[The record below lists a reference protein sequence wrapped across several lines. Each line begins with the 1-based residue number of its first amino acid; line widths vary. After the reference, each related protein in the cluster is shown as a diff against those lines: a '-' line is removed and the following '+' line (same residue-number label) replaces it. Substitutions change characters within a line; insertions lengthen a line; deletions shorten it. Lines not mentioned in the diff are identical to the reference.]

1 MTKDVLITV
10 KGMQAMDAN
19 DEPEAVE
26 VVAKGDYYFR
36 NGHHFICYEEVQE
49 GHDKITKNM
58 IKVMQ
63 GSVEVQKKGL
73 TNTHM
78 IFEETKKN
86 LTYYATPFGDMQ
98 MGISA
103 TKIDVKEQEENID
116 ILIDYALEINEVHT
130 ADCQICVN
138 VKPQS
143 AGNFHLAS
151 SH

>member
-10 KGMQAMDAN
+10 KGMQAIDAG
-19 DEPEAVE
+19 EKPEEVE
-26 VVAKGDYYFR
+26 VVAKGDYYYR

-49 GHDKITKNM
+49 GYDTITKNM
-58 IKVMQ
+58 IKVMK

-78 IFEETKKN
+78 VFEETKKN
-86 LTYYATPFGDMQ
+86 LTYFATPFGDMQ

-138 VKPQS
+138 VKPQG

-151 SH
+151 SR

>member
-10 KGMQAMDAN
+10 KGMQAIEAG
-19 DEPEAVE
+19 EKPEEVE
-26 VVAKGDYYFR
+26 VVAKGDYYYR

-49 GHDKITKNM
+49 GYDTITKNM

-63 GSVEVQKKGL
+63 GYDGGSRKRGL

-78 IFEETKKN
+78 IFEEAKKN

-103 TKIDVKEQEENID
+103 TRIDVQEQEENID
-116 ILIDYALEINEVHT
+116 ILIDYALEINDIHT

-138 VKPQS
+138 VKPQA

-151 SH
+151 